1 MRGWGVAAV
10 IPTAAKKKSLRK
22 THRRSRRHPRGRATE
37 FHSQRT
43 RANMLGKRE
52 WTLLMTV
59 ILRLLVLSPFIV
71 QVRGSN
77 AVSKVSPEVGYLAPD
92 FALPNLDGK
101 TVRLSDY
108 QGKKGVFINF
118 WATWCPPCRLEMP
131 TMEKVYQEYQSQGL
145 EILAVS
151 IDAGLLW
158 QRNGVGRRAANCD
171 LRAGPRQPHS
181 DSGRGQAGAG
191 PAAETGCEAERCLED
206 PSMTLQTQGR
216 FFDGSA
222 AQHTGFFP

>member
-1 MRGWGVAAV
+1 
-10 IPTAAKKKSLRK
+10 
-22 THRRSRRHPRGRATE
+22 
-37 FHSQRT
+37 
-43 RANMLGKRE
+43 
-52 WTLLMTV
+52 MTV

-108 QGKKGVFINF
+108 QGKRGVFINF

-151 IDAGLLW
+151 IDAGPKGAIESFMRELKLTFPLLLDPEMEVMRMYKFFALPSSVLIDKQGIIRFKEQGYRDW
-158 QRNGVGRRAANCD
+158 TLPESRKK
-171 LRAGPRQPHS
+171 
-181 DSGRGQAGAG
+181 
-191 PAAETGCEAERCLED
+191 LEQI
-206 PSMTLQTQGR
+206 LK
-216 FFDGSA
+216 
-222 AQHTGFFP
+222 

>member
-1 MRGWGVAAV
+1 MLAKRRWGQIA
-10 IPTAAKKKSLRK
+10 PTSL
-22 THRRSRRHPRGRATE
+22 
-37 FHSQRT
+37 
-43 RANMLGKRE
+43 
-52 WTLLMTV
+52 V
-59 ILRLLVLSPFIV
+59 LLVLSLVVI
-71 QVRGSN
+71 QVTE
-77 AVSKVSPEVGYLAPD
+77 SKAAPKVRPEVGYLAPD
-92 FALPNLDGK
+92 FTLPTLDGK